1 MAVASATLIAAS
13 ADPASAQSSA
23 SLLSATGC
31 TDGTFVDLAANPR
44 VTGANNDLV
53 EDCQALVAIHN
64 HWAVEPLNRS
74 AFFTSWGDGFSEK
87 ISTWYGVTI
96 TNKRVTSL
104 GTTYTW
110 TSGTI
115 PPEIGNLAALTSLS
129 LSNHYFTG
137 SIPAELGS
145 LTNLTSL
152 DLSRYR
158 YNRDAIY
165 GEGLSGAIPTQLGNL
180 NALTTLNLIRNQ
192 LTGNIPTQLG
202 SLTNLT
208 TLNLAGNRLTGGI
221 PAELGSLTK
230 LNSLALDSNRL
241 TSIPTQLGNLNALT
255 TLNLSNNRLTSI
267 PTQLGNLNALT
278 TLNLANN
285 QLAGSIP
292 TQLGNLNALTTLNL
306 SFNALS
312 GSIPTQLGSLT
323 NLAGDSSTGLNLSH
337 NVLSGNIPTELG
349 NLTKVVSINL
359 SKNLLTGSIPA
370 QLNQLTKMSHL
381 ELNNNRLSGNIPTQL
396 GRLASSQSGSLAA
409 LYICNNYISG
419 NVPTNLRSSISDTS
433 QYDPI
438 GCQAASNIAYS
449 APTGLVVN
457 TGRSITI
464 DASRYVEDGE
474 YNISCRDATGKH
486 STISSITRNGCVYT
500 INAGSTA
507 AAAATFTV
515 PYTSTGSDTH
525 NGEISVAI
533 TSASGTSDISFTAP
547 SPNPAVAA
555 GQSIRLNAAAY
566 ASDGSYTIT
575 CGDATNKH
583 TRIAS
588 ISRAANSCLFTIT
601 AGNTT
606 GSATFTVPYTS
617 SGGDTHNGIV
627 TISIGAASN
636 IAFTPPSNLS
646 VAHGRSIVINASSH
660 ASDSSYTISCGEA
673 IRVSTIYQHWLP
685 ISQNGCSY
693 TVRASYQGNEGVTAI
708 AIPYTSSGGDTHLGV
723 IFINIGPRSNISF
736 TAPRGLSVAASR
748 SIDIDAAVLASDSG
762 GYTLSCSDATNKH
775 AKISTITR
783 NGCTYT
789 VTAGT
794 QTGTATFTVPYTST
808 GGDTHNGTITITIG
822 PASNITFTAP
832 TSNPTVAASRSI
844 DIDAAVLASD
854 SGGYTLSCSDA
865 TNKHAKIST
874 ITRNGCTYTV
884 TAGTQTGTATF
895 TVPYTSTGGDTHN
908 GTITITIGPASNI
921 TFTPPANLTMEAE
934 RNLTIDASQYATDGT
949 YAISCYNPRI
959 SGRYRFAS
967 WRSDGCTYTLVAGTA
982 TGSATLIVNY
992 RSSGGDT
999 HRAAITITI
1008 NPTTTPLGAIT
1019 ALSATGCTDGTF
1031 VNLTDYPRV
1040 QGTNNDLVEDCQ
1052 ALVAIQNHWAAVS
1065 ANNSLPANHPLR
1077 TWGVGAS
1084 QKIQN
1089 WTGAQTIQYDP
1100 STSTLT
1106 YLDRV
1111 WLIGLYDQDISG
1123 TIPAQFGNLT
1133 GLTTVLLRDNKLTGA
1148 IPTRLGNLSY
1158 LDLSNNRLTGSIP
1171 TQLSSLTRLSTLNL
1185 ANNRLTGTIPTQLSS
1200 LTNLWQL
1207 DISNNRLTGTIP
1219 TQLSSLTRLSTLNL
1233 ANNRLTGTIPTQLS
1247 SLTNLWQL
1255 DISNNRLT
1263 GTIPTQLSSLTA
1275 LNRLGVCNN
1284 HLGGAVPSGLQ
1295 SGVLLLGYPISSG
1308 YSTVQCQYSESSAGT
1323 AIPAL
1328 SATGCTD
1335 GTFVDLTANPRV
1347 SGTNNDLAEDCQA
1360 LVAIQNHWAAV
1371 SANNNLPASH
1381 PLRTW
1386 GTGTAT
1392 EKKTSN
1398 WANITITNKRVTTLN
1413 LFNPAGSNPGI
1424 SGSVPAQ
1431 LGNLTSLT
1439 SLNLTNNQLSGSIPT
1454 QLGSLTA
1461 LTNLGLG
1468 HNQLTGSIPTQ
1479 LGSLTSLRSLSLYN
1493 NQLSGTIP
1501 TQLGSLT
1508 ALTSLSFGSNGL
1520 SGSIPSAL
1528 GSLTNLTSLNLSAN
1542 QLTGSIPTQLSSLT
1556 NLTWLNLSLNRLSGS
1571 IPTQLGDLTKLI
1583 RLDLGG
1589 NSLSGK
1595 IPNELSKL
1603 TKLMWLDLSN
1613 NRLAGSIPI
1622 QLVNL
1627 VPATGTLVKIGR
1639 GNLRNLL
1646 ICGNYLSGSL
1656 PQASLLTR
1664 TLVGYPSSQPS
1675 NSIGCQRPSQIRLTV
1690 QFTSVNL
1697 FYIPG
1702 VSTGLSVPAGRRILI
1717 DTGSF
1722 VRDGDYSISCADAT
1736 GATANISSISR
1747 NGCRYTVA
1755 AGNTPGSAGFTVLF
1769 TSSGGGT
1776 LSVRATLSIGSISNT
1791 SEIVF
1796 SPPSLQLAAGSS
1808 LTVNASTY
1816 ASDGSST
1823 ISCAD
1828 AKGVSSKISITS
1840 RSGCSYVVAAQ
1851 SSAKGVAS
1859 FTVPYTSTGGDTH
1872 DGIFTINISNI
1883 AFTAP
1888 TGLAVTAGSS
1898 AGISIDASTY
1908 VSDGDFAV
1916 SCADA
1921 TSVDSKISVVRHS
1934 SPPLD
1939 ISGLG
1944 CTYAITAG
1952 STAGTAT
1959 FTVPYTSTGGDT
1971 HNGII
1976 SVTVNAAPTLG
1987 PIPALSATG
1996 CTDGTFVDLTDNPRV
2011 EGSNND
2017 LAEDCLAL
2025 VAIQNHWAGVA
2036 ANNNLPADHPLRTW
2050 GTGTNKK
2057 VTSWQGVTIRTNRVT
2072 SLNLNNQAIAGSIP
2086 TQLGNLTNL
2095 TALWLSSNQLTG
2107 SIPTQLG
2114 NLTKLVSLNLRNN
2127 RLTGSIP
2134 TQLGS
2139 LTKLQGSTFSPGL
2152 NLSNNQFTG
2161 SIPTQLGSLTELVS
2175 LSLSTNQ
2182 LTGSIPAELGSLTKL
2197 TNLNLSNNQL
2207 TESIPTQLGN
2217 LTKLTALTLINNR
2230 LTGSIPTQLGD
2241 LINLTW
2247 LDLSNNRLT
2256 GSIPAELGSL
2266 TKLTDLNLSN
2276 NQLTGSIPTALSS
2289 LTKLTRL
2296 LLNDNKLSGTIPTA
2310 LASLAPDTGS
2320 LTWMEICRNYFT
2332 GAVPT
2337 ALRTAISSWQVTT
2350 YDPVGCQYPGTPSG
2364 TAIVALSASGCTD
2377 GTFVDLT
2384 ANPRVEGSN
2393 NDLAE
2398 DCQALVAIQNHWAA
2412 TADNNNLAATHFLR
2426 TWGTGTDKKIG
2437 TWAKIR
2443 ILNRRV
2449 TSLELS
2455 HTFGT
2460 GPRLAGTIPAQ
2471 LGNLTA
2477 LTTLG
2482 LSSNRLTGSIP
2493 AQLGNLT
2500 NLTNLNLSGNQ
2511 LTGTMPTELGNLT
2524 KLTNLNLS
2532 VNRLSGSIPTQL
2544 GNLTN
2549 LTNLNLTNN
2558 RLTGTM
2564 PTELGN
2570 LTKLTNLNLSVNRLS
2585 GSIPTQFG
2593 SLTKLTIL
2601 NLYDNK
2607 LTGNIPTQ
2615 LSSLTEL
2622 EGLSFTAGLN
2632 LGNNQL
2638 SGSIPAELGNLT
2650 KLVSLNLSSNRL
2662 TGSIPAELGNLTKL
2676 EGSSFNPGLNLYNN
2690 QLTGSIPKELG
2701 NLTKLTNLSLA
2712 NNQLTGSIPKELG
2725 NLTKLQGIPFY
2736 SRSGLDLSNNQLTG
2750 NIPKELG
2757 QLTKLVSLSLNNNNL
2772 SGNIPA
2778 ELANLAPP
2786 TGSLTLLTIC
2796 QNYFTG
2802 AVPTAL
2808 RIAIPSLQTTTYD
2821 PIGCQRASRIEVAG
2835 NRIVPD
2841 PSTGRLA
2848 LLGLSVPAG
2857 RRIVFDALDYISDGG
2872 YAISCGNPTSIG
2884 SKISVTRNG
2893 CLYTIKAGS
2902 SEGSA
2907 TFTAIFSSAGG
2918 TSTPSTLILV
2928 LVGSP
2933 SDTSEIEFSQPPVL
2947 TSLGGAILSIDA
2959 STYASDGSHTIM
2971 CADATRIHS
2980 RLLSVTREGCV
2991 FTITPTSNTGIATF
3005 TIPYTSSGGDTHN
3018 GLITVAISNIIFV
3031 QTASHSVA
3039 AGRSVLVNAS
3049 GYATDGDYSIS
3060 CEDATS
3066 FTARITS
3073 VVRTGCSFT
3082 VTTNGTEAGS
3092 ASFTV
3097 PFVSA
3102 AGGRVNGRISITL
3115 GPASNIQFT
3124 APTGLSVAAGGTI
3137 ILPNLNTSA
3146 TDGTYTVSCGE
3157 AASVDSKLAYVSRY
3171 GCSYIIVAGDTAGT
3185 ATFTI
3190 PFTSSGGDTHNGAM
3204 TVAITAASD
3213 IVYTAPTGLTMNAS
3227 SSLTVDASSYA
3238 TDGSY
3243 AITCRDA
3250 AKVDS
3255 KIASIARTGCSYRV
3269 TAGGTP
3275 GTATFTVPYSSSG
3288 GDSHNGVVSIAI
3300 TAASSIVFTA
3310 PVGLSVPAERRL
3322 VIDAASYATDSSY
3335 TITCGDAKSISDAT
3349 KITAI
3354 TRNGCSFAV
3363 TAGSITGSA
3372 SFTVPYSSSSGATK
3386 DGTITITIA
3395 AASATSEIVFA
3406 APAGLSVAAG
3416 RSLTVDAS
3424 PYATDGSNTITCGT
3438 ASNIH
3443 SRITRISS
3451 TGCSFTITAGTM
3463 TGTATF
3469 TVPYDTSGSGASVNG
3484 VIAINI
3490 TVASNIRFAA
3500 PAGLSVVAGG
3510 TFALQNAAAY
3520 ATDGSY
3526 SITCGTATGIHTR
3539 ISSVNRPDAVNNPC
3553 RYTITAGASEGF
3565 AIFSIP
3571 YTSSGG
3577 DTYNGI
3583 IPITITKAPAQPTES
3598 GTDAAS
3604 SIPALS
3610 TTGCTDGTFVDLAAN
3625 PRVEG
3630 SNNDLA
3636 EDCQALVAIQNHWV
3650 QVAANNNLATT
3661 HFLRTWGTGTD
3672 KKIGTWEQVVI
3683 SNKRVSSLVFW
3694 RTSSPGIAGTI
3705 PTQLA
3710 NLTDLTSLY
3719 LSSNQLAGTIP
3730 TQLGNLTKL
3739 TNLSLGFN
3747 RLSGNI
3753 PTELGNLANLTNLG
3767 LSNNQLTGRIPTQ
3780 LGNLANLTNLDL
3792 GGNRLTGRIPTQLGN
3807 LTKLSGLSLAIN
3819 RLTGRI
3825 PTQLGN
3831 LTNLRLDGNQLTGSI
3846 PTQLGSLTDLTRL
3859 SLSDNRLT
3867 GNIPTQLGQLTNLRT
3882 LELQSN
3888 QLTGSIPV
3896 ELDNLAPSQGGS
3908 LTWLNICN
3916 NYLAGTFPTALQS
3929 AIDDRTL
3936 FAVYTNPLGSG
3947 CQSTQPAAAYSAT
3960 ITPLSASDCTNG
3972 TFVNLSTYPRVEGPN
3987 NDLAE
3992 DCLALVAIHTHWA
4005 GVSSNYNLPSNH
4017 DLRLW
4022 GTPPNNARQML
4033 THRNTNWEGV
4043 TISDGRVT
4051 GLRFYSF
4058 DGSINGAI
4066 PAELGNLTALT
4077 SLYLSGHELV
4087 GNIPAQLGNLTNLTT
4102 LNLSGNDLTG
4112 RIPTQL
4118 GQLTNLTTLNLSNS
4132 QLTGNIP
4139 THLGNVT
4146 NLTSLNLAN
4155 NQLTG
4160 NIPAQLGNLT
4170 NLTSL
4175 NLANNQLTGSIPT
4188 ELGNL
4193 TNLTGLSL
4201 AINRLTGSIPTQL
4214 GQLTKLEG
4222 SSFSPGLNLSNN
4234 QLTGSIPTQLGQL
4247 TKLVSINLANNQLTG
4262 SIPAELGN
4270 LTKLEGASYNTGLNL
4285 SNNQLTGSIPTQ
4297 LGQLTKLTTLDLSN
4311 NQLTGNI
4318 PVELGNLT
4326 KLEGASFSPGLNLS
4340 NNQLTGTIPTQ
4351 LGQLTKLTNLNI
4363 SNNQLTGTI
4372 PTQLG
4377 SLSKLQTLILRD
4389 NRLTGTIPAEL
4400 GTLAAAEG
4408 SSFNSLDICNNYL
4421 TGAVPTALRTAIR
4434 DTVSYRSVASDPVG
4448 CQIASDIKFSAP
4460 ADLSVTVSGSIT
4472 VDASS
4477 YATDGIR
4484 TITCADATGVSA
4496 LITIN
4501 SRNGCSYQITAGS
4514 TAGTASF
4521 TVPYTSSGGDTHNGT
4536 ISIAVKAVS
4545 NIVFNAP
4552 TGLSVP
4558 AGRRMVIDAASYA
4571 SDGSYAITCADAAP
4585 VSASITIQRQ
4595 GCSYVVTASS
4605 TTGAASF
4612 TVPYTSSGGD
4622 TESGTISL
4630 TIAAASSTSNIVF
4643 VAPAGLTVA
4652 TGGRITVDASQY
4664 ATDGTA
4670 TISCADA
4677 TGVSSLITLQRT
4689 NCSYA
4694 VTAGSTAG
4702 TASFTV
4708 PYTSSG
4714 GDTHN
4719 GTISI
4724 AVTAASDIAFT
4735 APSGLSVAAGSSI
4748 SVNASRYAKDGSY
4761 QITCADAASVSSM
4774 IASIS
4779 RNGCSY
4785 SVMAGPA
4792 MGTASF
4798 TVPYTS
4804 SGGDTH
4810 NGAISIAITDVSD
4823 IVYTSPS
4830 RLEVNVGRTL
4840 TVLAGNYAADGSY
4853 SITCSDATRIHS
4865 RILRIVRNGCSFLVT
4880 VSAIQGQASFTLIY
4894 TSSGGDTHESTI
4906 FITVN
4911 PSSNITFTAP
4921 TGLSVAAQRSI
4932 VIDASEHAEDGP
4944 HRLSCGTATNV
4955 NAKITVSAPEGCSYT
4970 VTAGSTQGTASFTVP
4985 YTSSGGD
4992 TETGTISV
5000 TIGPPSN
5007 IVYTAPTGLIVGRNR
5022 SLTIDAG
5029 SYVTENSAYTVSC
5042 ADATGV
5048 DSTKLASVTRGSWNR
5063 CSYTIDPID
5072 SLAQSLQGSTNFT
5085 IPYTSTGGDTHE
5097 GVVSVTVGPD
5107 SLITYTAPSPN
5118 PRVSIGRNI
5127 VIDASAYAS
5136 DGSYT
5141 ISCQGYSN
5149 VDSKISRIDRT
5160 GCSYTITASSQ
5171 EGTASFTLN
5180 YFSSGGHTLTRAVDI
5195 SIVAT
5200 PSNVVFTAPT
5210 GLKVGRN
5217 RTLTIDALN
5226 HITEDSAYTVSCA
5239 DATGIDG
5246 TKLTSVTRSSSG
5258 DGCTFTVDPIDSLAQ
5273 ANQGDTTFSVLFTS
5287 TGGDTTTG
5295 TFTVNVGPDSTI
5307 TYTAPTGLKAGRNRA
5322 QTIDASDYASDG
5334 SYTITC
5340 GDATHIHSRLAS
5352 VTRTPNTCSYTIT
5365 PISTLTLSQQGAA
5378 TFTITYTSEGGHTRT
5393 VTITVNIGPDS
5404 AITYNAPTGLKA
5416 GRNRTLTID
5425 ASAYAAE
5432 SHGGY
5437 TITCGDATNIDTTK
5451 LVSVTRTANTCS
5463 YTITPIS
5470 TLTLS
5475 QQGDTTFTIT
5485 FTSEGGHRITR
5496 TITVNIGPPS
5506 NIVYTAPPTT
5516 GTGSLNVGRNRT
5528 LTLDASSYVTE
5539 NSAYTITCGD
5549 ATNIDTTKLVS
5560 ITRNGC
5566 SYTITPISTLS
5577 LSQQGNTTFT
5587 ITYTSTGGHTRTV
5600 TITINIGPP
5609 STIVYAAP
5617 TGLNISRSGTRTI
5630 DASAYV
5636 SDGSYTITCAD
5647 ATSVSSLIASVT
5659 RNGCSY
5665 RVKAGSTMG
5674 SATFNIT
5681 YTSTG
5686 GHTRTVTIT
5695 INIGPTS
5702 NITYT
5707 APAGLKVGFNSTLA
5721 IDASAYVS
5729 DGPYTITCGDAT
5741 SIDTTKLTSVVRD
5754 SSGDGCSF
5762 TVTSKNV
5769 QGTATFTVPYTSSGG
5784 DTATGTISV
5793 EITPIS
5799 YTAPVGLKVVAGGS
5813 LNINAS
5819 GYATHTG
5826 HTISC
5831 GDAKNVDSKFTSVTR
5846 ADPTNKPCE
5855 YTVTAGASARAGAAT
5870 FTVPYTSTGG
5880 ATLDAT
5886 VTVTVSSI
5894 TFTPPASLK
5903 VGTNRTQTID
5913 ASWYVLDGSF
5923 TISCGDATS
5932 IDTTKLASVTRTANT
5947 CSYTITPISTL
5958 TQSQQGSATFTVPY
5972 TSSGGDTY
5980 NGIVTI
5986 EVGPPSTITYT
5997 APTGLKVGR
6006 NRTLTIDASEHVADG
6021 SYTFTCGDASGVD
6034 ATKMV
6039 VIRTGGSCTFTV
6051 DPVDSLAP
6059 GHQGDT
6065 TFSVAFTS
6073 TGGATAL
6080 GTFTVNI
6087 GPDSTITYTA
6097 PTGLTVGRN
6106 RTLTIN
6112 ASDYVTEN
6120 PTYTI
6125 TCGDAT
6131 SVYAVRLLSV
6141 TRTPNSCSYT
6151 VTPIGTLTRSQQGAA
6166 FFTVPYTSSG
6176 GATTNAVITI
6186 NIGPDSTIT
6195 YTAPA
6200 ANPEIPAGGTIILD
6214 VSSYASDGSYTISCG
6229 TITESSPLISI
6240 SSQTG
6245 CDISVATGSSTGSA
6259 NISIPYASSG
6269 GHTLT
6274 STLTIDVSAVSDITF
6289 TAPTGLKVGINRTQ
6303 TINALDYV
6311 SDGTYTITCGD
6322 ATSIDTTEI
6331 SSVVRD
6337 SSGNGCSFTI
6347 TPKNVQGAATF
6358 TVPYTSAGGDTYN
6371 GIITIEVG
6379 PPSTITYT
6387 APIGL
6392 KVASSR
6398 TLTIDASDYATES
6411 HNGYTITCGDATSI
6425 DSTKITSVART
6436 ANTCS
6441 YTVTAGTTAGA
6452 ATFTVPYTSTGGATL
6467 DATVTVTVSSIT
6479 FTPPASLKVG
6489 TNRTQTIDATWY
6501 VVDGSFTISCGDATS
6516 IDTTEISSVV
6526 RDSSGNGCSFT
6537 ITPKNVQGAATFTVP
6552 YTSAGGDTY
6561 NGIVTIEVG
6570 PPSTITYT
6578 APTSLKVGRNRTLTI
6593 NASDYVTENPTYTIY
6608 CGDATG
6614 VDATKMTVTRG
6625 TGANACTFTVD
6636 PVDSLAPANQGDTT
6650 FSIPFTSEGGH
6661 SITRTITVNIGP
6673 DSTITYTAPTGLTV
6687 GRNRTLTINASDYVT
6702 ENPTYTIT
6710 CGDAT
6715 SIDST
6720 KITSVVRTA
6729 NTCSYTV
6736 TAGTTAGAATFIV
6749 PYTSTGGATQ
6759 NATVT
6764 ITVSS
6769 ITFTA
6774 PTGLKVG
6781 TNRTQ
6786 IINASWYVTDGS
6798 FTFSCGD
6805 ATSIDT
6811 TKLAS
6816 VTRTANTCSYTIT
6829 PISTLTQS
6837 QQGAATFTVPY
6848 TSAGGDTY
6856 NGIVTIEVG
6865 PPSTITY
6872 TAPTGLKVGRNRTL
6886 TINASN
6892 YVTDG
6897 TYTISCGAATSI
6909 DTTKLTS
6916 VVRDSSGDGCSY
6928 TITPIGTL
6936 TQPQQ
6941 GDTAFSIPFTS
6952 EGGHSITRTI
6962 TVNIGPDSTIT
6973 YTAPTGLTVGR
6984 NRTLTINASDYVT
6997 ENPTYTI
7004 YCGDATSI
7012 DTTKITSVVRD
7023 SSGDGCSY
7031 TITPIGTLT
7040 QSQQGDT
7047 AFSIPYT
7054 SSGGATAN
7062 GTISVNIGPASII
7075 TYRPPTGL
7083 SVGRNRTLTIDASAY
7098 ANDGSYTIT
7107 CGDATNINTIK
7118 LASVTRTANT
7128 CSYTITPISTLTQSQ
7143 QGTAAFAVPY
7153 ISSGGATATR
7163 LITIN
7168 IGPDSTITYTP
7179 PAANPAIPASSTRTI
7194 DVSSYASDGSYTISC
7209 GTITESSALISLGS
7223 QTGCSIGI
7231 VTGATLSQTA
7241 DITIPYTSSGGHS
7254 ITSTLTLHVGAVSN
7268 IVFTAPTGLKV
7279 GINRT
7284 QTIDASDYVS
7294 DGGYTITCGTAT
7306 SIDTTKITSV
7316 VRDSSGDGCS
7326 YTITPIGTLTQSQQG
7341 AATFTVP
7348 YTSSGGNTLNG
7359 VISIEVGPSSTITYT
7374 AASLNVATSG
7384 QTLIDASSYA
7394 ADGSYAISC
7403 GDAKSIG
7410 SKLNSITRTANTCSY
7425 WVTAGS
7431 VSGSASFVVPY
7442 TSSGGHTLDATVSI
7456 TIVRPLSVIVFR
7468 EPFYLDLATNRT
7480 LTIDASDYASDA
7492 YGFTISCADATGV
7505 DSKITIQRTG
7515 CSFVVTPTGAT
7526 GTAVFTVPY
7535 TSSGGDTYNAVFAV
7549 DIGSASAIAF
7559 SAPSGLT
7566 LGTNRSM
7573 TLDASSYAADG
7584 SYLITCDDATG
7595 VDSKITVTRPNANA
7609 RSCEYSITPTGATGT
7624 AAFTVPYTSSGGHTA
7639 NGTISIQITAAST
7652 IVYSAPTGL
7661 TMTAGSSMTIN
7672 AASYATDGSY
7682 TITCADAT
7690 ARDAKIIRITNTGC
7704 SYEITSGETTG
7715 TAAFTIPYTSAG
7727 GHALNGQISIAITAR
7742 PQNEAP
7748 VFDRQSM
7755 MCAMLGYQPVRHSTA
7770 DRITEADSSATFC
7783 RTPTGIICLKAD
7795 RRAEVASLLINIL
7808 GMDASLNNCYNSIR

>member
-1 MAVASATLIAAS
+1 MKKAANTVIAAKAPGVLIAPPSKYGSSHPPPRRFWDFPRKIFTASLILAVASATLIAAS
-13 ADPASAQSSA
+13 ANPASAQSSA

-64 HWAVEPLNRS
+64 HWVAEPLNRS

-115 PPEIGNLAALTSLS
+115 PPEIGNLSALTSLS

-137 SIPAELGS
+137 SIPAELGN

-152 DLSRYR
+152 DLSRYP

-180 NALTTLNLIRNQ
+180 TALTTLNLIRNQ

-241 TSIPTQLGNLNALT
+241 TSIPTQLGNLTALTTINLSNNRLTGPIPTQLGSLTALT
-255 TLNLSNNRLTSI
+255 TLNLSNNRLT
-267 PTQLGNLNALT
+267 
-278 TLNLANN
+278 
-285 QLAGSIP
+285 
-292 TQLGNLNALTTLNL
+292 
-306 SFNALS
+306 

-323 NLAGDSSTGLNLSH
+323 ALTTLNLSNNALSGSIPKELGSLTSLAGDSYSGLDLSH
-337 NVLSGNIPTELG
+337 NVLSGNIPSELG
-349 NLTKVVSINL
+349 NLTKVVYINL
-359 SKNLLTGSIPA
+359 SKNLLTGSIPT
-370 QLNQLTKMSHL
+370 QLNQLTQMSHL
-381 ELNNNRLSGNIPTQL
+381 RLNDNQLSGNIPTQL
-396 GRLASSQSGSLAA
+396 GRLASSQSGSLTAF
-409 LYICNNYISG
+409 YICNNSISG
-419 NVPTNLRSSISDTS
+419 NVPTDLRSSIAYSTS

-464 DASRYVEDGE
+464 DASRYVEDGA

-486 STISSITRNGCVYT
+486 SNISSITRDGCVYT
-500 INAGSTA
+500 ITAGSTA

-515 PYTSTGSDTH
+515 PYTSAGGDTH
-525 NGEISVAI
+525 NGEISIAL

-547 SPNPAVAA
+547 SPNPAVAG
-555 GQSIRLNAAAY
+555 GQSITLNAAAY

-588 ISRAANSCLFTIT
+588 ISRAANSCLFTVT
-601 AGNTT
+601 AGATT

-617 SGGDTHNGIV
+617 SGGDTHNGVV
-627 TISIGAASN
+627 TISIGTASN
-636 IAFTPPSNLS
+636 IVFTPPLNLS
-646 VAHGRSIVINASSH
+646 VARSRNIVINASSY
-660 ASDSSYTISCGEA
+660 ASDGSYAISCGEA
-673 IRVSTIYQHWLP
+673 IRVSAIYQSWLA

-693 TVRASYQGNEGVTAI
+693 TVRPTRQIRAAI

-723 IFINIGPRSNISF
+723 IFISIGPRSNISF

-748 SIDIDAAVLASDSG
+748 SIDIDAAALASDSG

-808 GGDTHNGTITITIG
+808 GGDTHNSTITITIG

-832 TSNPTVAASRSI
+832 ASNPTVAASRSI

-908 GTITITIGPASNI
+908 STITITIGPASNI

-959 SGRYRFAS
+959 SGGYRFAS

-992 RSSGGDT
+992 RSSGGDS

-1084 QKIQN
+1084 QKIQH
-1089 WTGAQTIQYDP
+1089 WSGAQTSQYDP

-1148 IPTRLGNLSY
+1148 IPTRLGNLFYLDLSNNRLTGSIPTQLSSLTNLTL

-1171 TQLSSLTRLSTLNL
+1171 TQLSSLTRLWRLDLS
-1185 ANNRLTGTIPTQLSS
+1185 NNRLTGSIPTQLSS
-1200 LTNLWQL
+1200 LTRLWRL
-1207 DISNNRLTGTIP
+1207 DLSNNRLTGTIP
-1219 TQLSSLTRLSTLNL
+1219 TQLGSLTALSTLNL
-1233 ANNRLTGTIPTQLS
+1233 
-1247 SLTNLWQL
+1247 
-1255 DISNNRLT
+1255 SNNRLT
-1263 GTIPTQLSSLTA
+1263 GTIPTQLGSLTA
-1275 LNRLGVCNN
+1275 LNRFGVCNN
-1284 HLGGAVPSGLQ
+1284 HLSGAVPSSLQ
-1295 SGVLLLGYPISSG
+1295 SGVLLLGYPTSSG

-1328 SATGCTD
+1328 SAAGCTD

-1424 SGSVPAQ
+1424 SGSMPAQ

-1439 SLNLTNNQLSGSIPT
+1439 SLNLTNNQLTGSIPT

-1520 SGSIPSAL
+1520 SGSIPSGL
-1528 GSLTNLTSLNLSAN
+1528 GSLTNLTSLNLSTN
-1542 QLTGSIPTQLSSLT
+1542 QLTGTIPTQLSSLT
-1556 NLTWLNLSLNRLSGS
+1556 NLTWLNLSLNKLSGS

-1589 NSLSGK
+1589 NRLSGR
-1595 IPNELSKL
+1595 IPEELGKL
-1603 TKLMWLDLSN
+1603 AKLMWLDFSN
-1613 NRLAGSIPI
+1613 NRLTGSIPI
-1622 QLVNL
+1622 QLANL

-1646 ICGNYLSGSL
+1646 VCGNYLSGSL
-1656 PQASLLTR
+1656 PQASLLAR
-1664 TLVGYPSSQPS
+1664 TLVGHPSSQPS

-1690 QFTSVNL
+1690 QFTSVSVSS
-1697 FYIPG
+1697 IPG

-1717 DTGSF
+1717 DAGSF
-1722 VRDGDYSISCADAT
+1722 VRDGDYSINCADAT

-1747 NGCRYTVA
+1747 NGCRYTVT
-1755 AGNTPGSAGFTVLF
+1755 AGNIPGSAGFTVLY

-1776 LSVRATLSIGSISNT
+1776 LSVRAALSIGST
-1791 SEIVF
+1791 SSTSKIVF

-1808 LTVNASTY
+1808 RTVGASTY
-1816 ASDGSST
+1816 AADGSST

-1828 AKGVSSKISITS
+1828 AKDVSSKISITS

-1851 SSAKGVAS
+1851 SSAKGSAN

-1872 DGIFTINISNI
+1872 DGVFTINISNI
-1883 AFTAP
+1883 AFTTP
-1888 TGLAVTAGSS
+1888 TGLALTAGSS
-1898 AGISIDASTY
+1898 ASISIDASTY

-1939 ISGLG
+1939 ISGSG

-1987 PIPALSATG
+1987 SIPALSATG

-2011 EGSNND
+2011 EGTNND
-2017 LAEDCLAL
+2017 LAEDCQAL
-2025 VAIQNHWAGVA
+2025 VAVQNHWAGVA
-2036 ANNNLPADHPLRTW
+2036 ANNSLPADHPLRTW

-2072 SLNLNNQAIAGSIP
+2072 SLNLNNQTIAGSIP

-2095 TALWLSSNQLTG
+2095 TALRLSSNQLTG
-2107 SIPTQLG
+2107 SIPSQIG
-2114 NLTKLVSLNLRNN
+2114 SLTKLVSLNLRNN

-2134 TQLGS
+2134 AELGS

-2161 SIPTQLGSLTELVS
+2161 SIPTQLGNLTELVS

-2182 LTGSIPAELGSLTKL
+2182 LTGSIPAELGNLTKL
-2197 TNLNLSNNQL
+2197 TNLTLSNNQL

-2217 LTKLTALTLINNR
+2217 LTKLTNLTLINNR
-2230 LTGSIPTQLGD
+2230 LTGTIPTQLG
-2241 LINLTW
+2241 NLTNLTR
-2247 LDLSNNRLT
+2247 LDFSSNRLT

-2276 NQLTGSIPTALSS
+2276 NQLTGSIPTQLAS
-2289 LTKLTRL
+2289 LTKLNRL

-2320 LTWMEICRNYFT
+2320 LTWMEICRNYLT

-2350 YDPVGCQYPGTPSG
+2350 YDPIGCQYPGTPSG

-2412 TADNNNLAATHFLR
+2412 MADNNNLAATHFLR

-2437 TWAKIR
+2437 TWAKVEIS
-2443 ILNRRV
+2443 NKRV
-2449 TSLELS
+2449 TSLTLS

-2460 GPRLAGTIPAQ
+2460 SPSMIGTIPTQ

-2477 LTTLG
+2477 LTSLSLG
-2482 LSSNRLTGSIP
+2482 SNRLTGSIP

-2500 NLTNLNLSGNQ
+2500 KLTNLNLSGNQ
-2511 LTGTMPTELGNLT
+2511 LTGNMPTELGNLTNLTNLNLSVNRLSDSIPTQFGNLTKLTILNLTNNRLTGNMPTELGNLT

-2532 VNRLSGSIPTQL
+2532 VNRLSDSIPTQF
-2544 GNLTN
+2544 
-2549 LTNLNLTNN
+2549 
-2558 RLTGTM
+2558 
-2564 PTELGN
+2564 GN
-2570 LTKLTNLNLSVNRLS
+2570 LTKLTNL
-2585 GSIPTQFG
+2585 G
-2593 SLTKLTIL
+2593 
-2601 NLYDNK
+2601 
-2607 LTGNIPTQ
+2607 
-2615 LSSLTEL
+2615 LSS
-2622 EGLSFTAGLN
+2622 
-2632 LGNNQL
+2632 
-2638 SGSIPAELGNLT
+2638 
-2650 KLVSLNLSSNRL
+2650 
-2662 TGSIPAELGNLTKL
+2662 
-2676 EGSSFNPGLNLYNN
+2676 
-2690 QLTGSIPKELG
+2690 
-2701 NLTKLTNLSLA
+2701 
-2712 NNQLTGSIPKELG
+2712 
-2725 NLTKLQGIPFY
+2725 
-2736 SRSGLDLSNNQLTG
+2736 NQLTG
-2750 NIPKELG
+2750 NIP
-2757 QLTKLVSLSLNNNNL
+2757 T
-2772 SGNIPA
+2772 
-2778 ELANLAPP
+2778 
-2786 TGSLTLLTIC
+2786 
-2796 QNYFTG
+2796 
-2802 AVPTAL
+2802 
-2808 RIAIPSLQTTTYD
+2808 
-2821 PIGCQRASRIEVAG
+2821 
-2835 NRIVPD
+2835 
-2841 PSTGRLA
+2841 
-2848 LLGLSVPAG
+2848 
-2857 RRIVFDALDYISDGG
+2857 
-2872 YAISCGNPTSIG
+2872 
-2884 SKISVTRNG
+2884 
-2893 CLYTIKAGS
+2893 
-2902 SEGSA
+2902 
-2907 TFTAIFSSAGG
+2907 
-2918 TSTPSTLILV
+2918 
-2928 LVGSP
+2928 
-2933 SDTSEIEFSQPPVL
+2933 
-2947 TSLGGAILSIDA
+2947 
-2959 STYASDGSHTIM
+2959 
-2971 CADATRIHS
+2971 
-2980 RLLSVTREGCV
+2980 
-2991 FTITPTSNTGIATF
+2991 
-3005 TIPYTSSGGDTHN
+3005 
-3018 GLITVAISNIIFV
+3018 
-3031 QTASHSVA
+3031 
-3039 AGRSVLVNAS
+3039 
-3049 GYATDGDYSIS
+3049 
-3060 CEDATS
+3060 
-3066 FTARITS
+3066 
-3073 VVRTGCSFT
+3073 
-3082 VTTNGTEAGS
+3082 
-3092 ASFTV
+3092 
-3097 PFVSA
+3097 
-3102 AGGRVNGRISITL
+3102 
-3115 GPASNIQFT
+3115 
-3124 APTGLSVAAGGTI
+3124 
-3137 ILPNLNTSA
+3137 
-3146 TDGTYTVSCGE
+3146 
-3157 AASVDSKLAYVSRY
+3157 
-3171 GCSYIIVAGDTAGT
+3171 
-3185 ATFTI
+3185 
-3190 PFTSSGGDTHNGAM
+3190 
-3204 TVAITAASD
+3204 
-3213 IVYTAPTGLTMNAS
+3213 
-3227 SSLTVDASSYA
+3227 
-3238 TDGSY
+3238 
-3243 AITCRDA
+3243 
-3250 AKVDS
+3250 
-3255 KIASIARTGCSYRV
+3255 
-3269 TAGGTP
+3269 
-3275 GTATFTVPYSSSG
+3275 
-3288 GDSHNGVVSIAI
+3288 
-3300 TAASSIVFTA
+3300 
-3310 PVGLSVPAERRL
+3310 
-3322 VIDAASYATDSSY
+3322 
-3335 TITCGDAKSISDAT
+3335 
-3349 KITAI
+3349 
-3354 TRNGCSFAV
+3354 
-3363 TAGSITGSA
+3363 
-3372 SFTVPYSSSSGATK
+3372 
-3386 DGTITITIA
+3386 
-3395 AASATSEIVFA
+3395 
-3406 APAGLSVAAG
+3406 
-3416 RSLTVDAS
+3416 
-3424 PYATDGSNTITCGT
+3424 
-3438 ASNIH
+3438 
-3443 SRITRISS
+3443 
-3451 TGCSFTITAGTM
+3451 
-3463 TGTATF
+3463 
-3469 TVPYDTSGSGASVNG
+3469 
-3484 VIAINI
+3484 
-3490 TVASNIRFAA
+3490 
-3500 PAGLSVVAGG
+3500 
-3510 TFALQNAAAY
+3510 
-3520 ATDGSY
+3520 
-3526 SITCGTATGIHTR
+3526 
-3539 ISSVNRPDAVNNPC
+3539 
-3553 RYTITAGASEGF
+3553 
-3565 AIFSIP
+3565 
-3571 YTSSGG
+3571 
-3577 DTYNGI
+3577 
-3583 IPITITKAPAQPTES
+3583 
-3598 GTDAAS
+3598 
-3604 SIPALS
+3604 
-3610 TTGCTDGTFVDLAAN
+3610 
-3625 PRVEG
+3625 
-3630 SNNDLA
+3630 
-3636 EDCQALVAIQNHWV
+3636 
-3650 QVAANNNLATT
+3650 
-3661 HFLRTWGTGTD
+3661 
-3672 KKIGTWEQVVI
+3672 
-3683 SNKRVSSLVFW
+3683 
-3694 RTSSPGIAGTI
+3694 
-3705 PTQLA
+3705 
-3710 NLTDLTSLY
+3710 
-3719 LSSNQLAGTIP
+3719 
-3730 TQLGNLTKL
+3730 
-3739 TNLSLGFN
+3739 
-3747 RLSGNI
+3747 
-3753 PTELGNLANLTNLG
+3753 
-3767 LSNNQLTGRIPTQ
+3767 
-3780 LGNLANLTNLDL
+3780 
-3792 GGNRLTGRIPTQLGN
+3792 
-3807 LTKLSGLSLAIN
+3807 
-3819 RLTGRI
+3819 
-3825 PTQLGN
+3825 
-3831 LTNLRLDGNQLTGSI
+3831 
-3846 PTQLGSLTDLTRL
+3846 
-3859 SLSDNRLT
+3859 
-3867 GNIPTQLGQLTNLRT
+3867 
-3882 LELQSN
+3882 
-3888 QLTGSIPV
+3888 
-3896 ELDNLAPSQGGS
+3896 
-3908 LTWLNICN
+3908 
-3916 NYLAGTFPTALQS
+3916 
-3929 AIDDRTL
+3929 
-3936 FAVYTNPLGSG
+3936 
-3947 CQSTQPAAAYSAT
+3947 
-3960 ITPLSASDCTNG
+3960 
-3972 TFVNLSTYPRVEGPN
+3972 
-3987 NDLAE
+3987 
-3992 DCLALVAIHTHWA
+3992 
-4005 GVSSNYNLPSNH
+4005 
-4017 DLRLW
+4017 
-4022 GTPPNNARQML
+4022 
-4033 THRNTNWEGV
+4033 
-4043 TISDGRVT
+4043 
-4051 GLRFYSF
+4051 
-4058 DGSINGAI
+4058 
-4066 PAELGNLTALT
+4066 
-4077 SLYLSGHELV
+4077 
-4087 GNIPAQLGNLTNLTT
+4087 QLGNLTNLTT
-4102 LNLSGNDLTG
+4102 LNLAG
-4112 RIPTQL
+4112 
-4118 GQLTNLTTLNLSNS
+4118 
-4132 QLTGNIP
+4132 
-4139 THLGNVT
+4139 
-4146 NLTSLNLAN
+4146 
-4155 NQLTG
+4155 
-4160 NIPAQLGNLT
+4160 
-4170 NLTSL
+4170 
-4175 NLANNQLTGSIPT
+4175 
-4188 ELGNL
+4188 
-4193 TNLTGLSL
+4193 
-4201 AINRLTGSIPTQL
+4201 NRLTGGIPAEL
-4214 GQLTKLEG
+4214 GSLTKLEG
-4222 SSFSPGLNLSNN
+4222 SSFSPGLDLSNN

-4270 LTKLEGASYNTGLNL
+4270 LTKLEGASFNTGLNL

-4318 PVELGNLT
+4318 PAELGNLT
-4326 KLEGASFSPGLNLS
+4326 KLEGASFRPGLNLS

-4351 LGQLTKLTNLNI
+4351 LGQLTKLTNLNLA
-4363 SNNQLTGTI
+4363 NNQLTGSI
-4372 PTQLG
+4372 PTQLN
-4377 SLSKLQTLILRD
+4377 SLSKLQILILRD

-4408 SSFNSLDICNNYL
+4408 SSFNRLDICNNYL

-4460 ADLSVTVSGSIT
+4460 TDLSVTVSGSIT
-4472 VDASS
+4472 VDANS

-4484 TITCADATGVSA
+4484 NITCADATGISP
-4496 LITIN
+4496 LITVN

-4514 TAGTASF
+4514 TAGTATF
-4521 TVPYTSSGGDTHNGT
+4521 TVPYTSSGGDTHSGI
-4536 ISIAVKAVS
+4536 ISIAVNAVS
-4545 NIVFNAP
+4545 NIAFNAP

-4571 SDGSYAITCADAAP
+4571 SDGSYAITCADAAS

-4595 GCSYVVTASS
+4595 GCSYVVTAGS

-4719 GTISI
+4719 GAISI
-4724 AVTAASDIAFT
+4724 TVTAASDIDFT

-4748 SVNASRYAKDGSY
+4748 SVNASRYAADGSY
-4761 QITCADAASVSSM
+4761 EISCADAASVSSM

-4785 SVMAGPA
+4785 SVMAGSA

-4810 NGAISIAITDVSD
+4810 NGAISITITDVSD

-4840 TVLAGNYAADGSY
+4840 TVLAGNFAADGSY

-4865 RILRIVRNGCSFLVT
+4865 RILQIVRNGCSFLVT
-4880 VSAIQGQASFTLIY
+4880 VSAIQGQAEFTLVY

-4906 FITVN
+4906 YITVN

-4955 NAKITVSAPEGCSYT
+4955 NARITVSAPEGCSYT

-5029 SYVTENSAYTVSC
+5029 SYVTENAAYTVSC

-5048 DSTKLASVTRGSWNR
+5048 DSTRLTSVTRGSWDR

-5085 IPYTSTGGDTHE
+5085 IPYNSTGGDTHE

-5118 PRVSIGRNI
+5118 PRVSIGRRI

-5171 EGTASFTLN
+5171 EGTASFTVH

-5195 SIVAT
+5195 NIVAT

-5239 DATGIDG
+5239 DATGIDS

-5258 DGCTFTVDPIDSLAQ
+5258 DGCTFTVDPVDSLAL

-5322 QTIDASDYASDG
+5322 QIVDASEYASDG

-5340 GDATHIHSRLAS
+5340 GDATNIHSRLAS
-5352 VTRTPNTCSYTIT
+5352 VTRTANTCSYTII

-5378 TFTITYTSEGGHTRT
+5378 TFNITYTSEGGHTRT
-5393 VTITVNIGPDS
+5393 VTITINIGPDS
-5404 AITYNAPTGLKA
+5404 TITYTAPTGLKA

-5425 ASAYAAE
+5425 ASAYVTENSA
-5432 SHGGY
+5432 Y
-5437 TITCGDATNIDTTK
+5437 NITCGDATNIDTTK
-5451 LVSVTRTANTCS
+5451 LASVTRTANTCSYTITPISTLTQSRQGDTTFTITYTSSGGHTRTVTITINIGPSSNIVYTAPPTTGSGSLNVGRNRNITIDASAYASDSGGYTITCGDATSIDTTKLVSITRNGCS

-5485 FTSEGGHRITR
+5485 
-5496 TITVNIGPPS
+5496 
-5506 NIVYTAPPTT
+5506 
-5516 GTGSLNVGRNRT
+5516 
-5528 LTLDASSYVTE
+5528 
-5539 NSAYTITCGD
+5539 
-5549 ATNIDTTKLVS
+5549 
-5560 ITRNGC
+5560 
-5566 SYTITPISTLS
+5566 
-5577 LSQQGNTTFT
+5577 
-5587 ITYTSTGGHTRTV
+5587 YTSSGGHTRTV
-5600 TITINIGPP
+5600 TITINIGP
-5609 STIVYAAP
+5609 SSNIVYAAP

-5636 SDGSYTITCAD
+5636 SDGSYTITCGNA
-5647 ATSVSSLIASVT
+5647 SGISSTLASVT

-5665 RVKAGSTMG
+5665 SVKAGSTMG
-5674 SATFNIT
+5674 TATFSIT

-5695 INIGPTS
+5695 INIGPPS

-5721 IDASAYVS
+5721 IDASDYVS

-5741 SIDTTKLTSVVRD
+5741 SIDTAKLTSVVRD
-5754 SSGDGCSF
+5754 SSGGGCSF

-5846 ADPTNKPCE
+5846 ADATNKPCE

-5894 TFTPPASLK
+5894 TFTQPASLK

-5913 ASWYVLDGSF
+5913 ASWYVSDGSF

-5932 IDTTKLASVTRTANT
+5932 IDTTKLASVTRAANT

-5958 TQSQQGSATFTVPY
+5958 TQSQQGAATFTVPY

-5997 APTGLKVGR
+5997 APTGLTVGR
-6006 NRTLTIDASEHVADG
+6006 NRTLTIDASDYVTENPA
-6021 SYTFTCGDASGVD
+6021 YTFTCSDASGVD

-6039 VIRTGGSCTFTV
+6039 VIRTGGSCAFTV
-6051 DPVDSLAP
+6051 DPVNSLAP
-6059 GHQGDT
+6059 GNQGDT

-6097 PTGLTVGRN
+6097 PTGLSIGRN
-6106 RTLTIN
+6106 RTLTID
-6112 ASDYVTEN
+6112 ASAYATEASQ
-6120 PTYTI
+6120 TYTI

-6131 SVYAVRLLSV
+6131 SVYIVRLLSV
-6141 TRTPNSCSYT
+6141 TRTANSCSYT
-6151 VTPIGTLTRSQQGAA
+6151 VTPISTLTRSQQGDAT
-6166 FFTVPYTSSG
+6166 FTVPYTSSG
-6176 GATTNAVITI
+6176 GATANAVITI

-6200 ANPEIPAGGTIILD
+6200 ANPAIAASGTRTLD
-6214 VSSYASDGSYTISCG
+6214 VSIYASDGSYTISCG

-6245 CDISVATGSSTGSA
+6245 CDISVTAGTNTGTAS
-6259 NISIPYASSG
+6259 ISIPYVSSG

-6274 STLTIDVSAVSDITF
+6274 STLTIDVGAVSDITF
-6289 TAPTGLKVGINRTQ
+6289 TAPTGLKVGFNRTQ

-6311 SDGTYTITCGD
+6311 S
-6322 ATSIDTTEI
+6322 
-6331 SSVVRD
+6331 
-6337 SSGNGCSFTI
+6337 
-6347 TPKNVQGAATF
+6347 
-6358 TVPYTSAGGDTYN
+6358 
-6371 GIITIEVG
+6371 
-6379 PPSTITYT
+6379 
-6387 APIGL
+6387 
-6392 KVASSR
+6392 
-6398 TLTIDASDYATES
+6398 
-6411 HNGYTITCGDATSI
+6411 
-6425 DSTKITSVART
+6425 
-6436 ANTCS
+6436 
-6441 YTVTAGTTAGA
+6441 
-6452 ATFTVPYTSTGGATL
+6452 
-6467 DATVTVTVSSIT
+6467 
-6479 FTPPASLKVG
+6479 
-6489 TNRTQTIDATWY
+6489 
-6501 VVDGSFTISCGDATS
+6501 DGSFTISCGDATS

-6537 ITPKNVQGAATFTVP
+6537 ITPKNVQG
-6552 YTSAGGDTY
+6552 
-6561 NGIVTIEVG
+6561 
-6570 PPSTITYT
+6570 T
-6578 APTSLKVGRNRTLTI
+6578 A
-6593 NASDYVTENPTYTIY
+6593 
-6608 CGDATG
+6608 
-6614 VDATKMTVTRG
+6614 
-6625 TGANACTFTVD
+6625 
-6636 PVDSLAPANQGDTT
+6636 
-6650 FSIPFTSEGGH
+6650 
-6661 SITRTITVNIGP
+6661 
-6673 DSTITYTAPTGLTV
+6673 
-6687 GRNRTLTINASDYVT
+6687 
-6702 ENPTYTIT
+6702 
-6710 CGDAT
+6710 
-6715 SIDST
+6715 
-6720 KITSVVRTA
+6720 
-6729 NTCSYTV
+6729 
-6736 TAGTTAGAATFIV
+6736 
-6749 PYTSTGGATQ
+6749 
-6759 NATVT
+6759 
-6764 ITVSS
+6764 
-6769 ITFTA
+6769 
-6774 PTGLKVG
+6774 
-6781 TNRTQ
+6781 
-6786 IINASWYVTDGS
+6786 S
-6798 FTFSCGD
+6798 F
-6805 ATSIDT
+6805 A
-6811 TKLAS
+6811 
-6816 VTRTANTCSYTIT
+6816 
-6829 PISTLTQS
+6829 
-6837 QQGAATFTVPY
+6837 VPY

-6897 TYTISCGAATSI
+6897 TYTISCGAASGVDSTKMTVTHTGSSCTFTVDPVDSLAPANQGDTTFSIPFTSEGGHSITRTITINIGPDSNITYTAPTGLKVGTNRTQTINALDYVSDGSFTISCGDATSI
-6909 DTTKLTS
+6909 DTTEISS
-6916 VVRDSSGDGCSY
+6916 VVRDSSGNGCSF
-6928 TITPIGTL
+6928 TITPKNVQGTASFAVPYTSSGGDTANGVISIEVGPASTITYTAPTGLTAGRNRTL
-6936 TQPQQ
+6936 TINASNYVTDGTYTISCGAASGVDSTKMTVTHTGSSCTFTVDPVDSLAPANQ
-6941 GDTAFSIPFTS
+6941 GDTTFSIPFTS

-6962 TVNIGPDSTIT
+6962 TVNIGPDSNIT

-6984 NRTLTINASDYVT
+6984 NRI
-6997 ENPTYTI
+6997 
-7004 YCGDATSI
+7004 
-7012 DTTKITSVVRD
+7012 
-7023 SSGDGCSY
+7023 
-7031 TITPIGTLT
+7031 
-7040 QSQQGDT
+7040 
-7047 AFSIPYT
+7047 
-7054 SSGGATAN
+7054 
-7062 GTISVNIGPASII
+7062 
-7075 TYRPPTGL
+7075 
-7083 SVGRNRTLTIDASAY
+7083 LTIDASNYVTDGTY
-7098 ANDGSYTIT
+7098 AIT
-7107 CGDATNINTIK
+7107 CANATNVSSII
-7118 LASVTRTANT
+7118 SSITRTANS
-7128 CSYTITPISTLTQSQ
+7128 CSYTVTPISTLSPSL
-7143 QGTAAFAVPY
+7143 QGTASFQV
-7153 ISSGGATATR
+7153 
-7163 LITIN
+7163 
-7168 IGPDSTITYTP
+7168 
-7179 PAANPAIPASSTRTI
+7179 
-7194 DVSSYASDGSYTISC
+7194 SYTS
-7209 GTITESSALISLGS
+7209 E
-7223 QTGCSIGI
+7223 
-7231 VTGATLSQTA
+7231 
-7241 DITIPYTSSGGHS
+7241 GGD
-7254 ITSTLTLHVGAVSN
+7254 TQN
-7268 IVFTAPTGLKV
+7268 GL
-7279 GINRT
+7279 
-7284 QTIDASDYVS
+7284 
-7294 DGGYTITCGTAT
+7294 
-7306 SIDTTKITSV
+7306 
-7316 VRDSSGDGCS
+7316 
-7326 YTITPIGTLTQSQQG
+7326 
-7341 AATFTVP
+7341 F
-7348 YTSSGGNTLNG
+7348 
-7359 VISIEVGPSSTITYT
+7359 SIEVGPDSTITYT

-7384 QTLIDASSYA
+7384 QTLIDASSYV

-7403 GDAKSIG
+7403 GDAESID
-7410 SKLNSITRTANTCSY
+7410 SKLTSVARTANTCNY
-7425 WVTAGS
+7425 WITAGS
-7431 VSGSASFVVPY
+7431 ASGSSSFVVPY
-7442 TSSGGHTLDATVSI
+7442 TSAGGHTLDATVSV
-7456 TIVRPLSVIVFR
+7456 TIVRPLSVIVFK
-7468 EPFYLDLATNRT
+7468 EPDDLELATDQT

-7492 YGFTISCADATGV
+7492 HGFTISCGDATSV
-7505 DSKITIQRTG
+7505 DSKISVQRTG
-7515 CSFVVTPTGAT
+7515 CDFTVTPTGTEGYAD
-7526 GTAVFTVPY
+7526 FTVPY
-7535 TSSGGDTYNAVFAV
+7535 TSSGGGTYNGVIALE
-7549 DIGSASAIAF
+7549 IGPASAIVYT
-7559 SAPSGLT
+7559 APAT
-7566 LGTNRSM
+7566 LKLATNR
-7573 TLDASSYAADG
+7573 TRTINAASYATDG
-7584 SYLITCDDATG
+7584 SYFITCGDAAS
-7595 VDSKITVTRPNANA
+7595 VDTKITVTRPNPNS
-7609 RSCEYSITPTGATGT
+7609 RSCDYTITPTGATGT
-7624 AAFTVPYTSSGGHTA
+7624 ATFTVPYTSSGGHTT
-7639 NGTISIQITAAST
+7639 NGTISLEIAAVST
-7652 IVYSAPTGL
+7652 IVFTAPTGL
-7661 TMTAGSSMTIN
+7661 TMTTGSTLTID

-7682 TITCADAT
+7682 TITCADA
-7690 ARDAKIIRITNTGC
+7690 ADRDAKITRITNTGC

-7715 TAAFTIPYTSAG
+7715 TATFTIPYTSLG
-7727 GHALNGQISIAITAR
+7727 GHAIKGQISIAITAR

-7748 VFDRQSM
+7748 VLDRQDTI
-7755 MCAMLGYQPVRHSTA
+7755 CASLGLEPVRHSTA
-7770 DRITEADSSATFC
+7770 DRITQADTSTAFC
-7783 RTPTGIICLKAD
+7783 RTPSGIICLRAD

-7808 GMDASLNNCYNSIR
+7808 GMDASVNNCYSSIR